1 MRDSDLPLN
10 CCGLGVSSHALRPH
24 TTRMPAMQPQSVNTS
39 VGSGDGD
46 AVTDSFKD
54 GVIHARRVAVLGFR
68 KADGMVIFNE
78 KADAKSVMKSL
89 YTTNLWT
96 CCGATRSWSSCT
108 SHGLPTAF

>member
-54 GVIHARRVAVLGFR
+54 GVIPV
-68 KADGMVIFNE
+68 
-78 KADAKSVMKSL
+78 S
-89 YTTNLWT
+89 YTHLT
-96 CCGATRSWSSCT
+96 
-108 SHGLPTAF
+108 LPTICSV